1 MKRPL
6 LIVNPRAGKGLYQR
20 HIPVVV
26 NRLSAAGIVPA
37 VYISQNSGD
46 ARHAAAELAGEYDA
60 VICYGGDGTLN
71 EVVAGV
77 LDSGT
82 DRTVGYI
89 PAGST
94 NDYAHSLKLPPDIR
108 KLSDILIGGREQ
120 ESDIGLFNGRPFVY
134 VAAFGAFTSISY
146 TTDQTAKN
154 IFGHAAYIME
164 GIGALM
170 DISPVHMTVETDGET
185 IEDDFIFGMISNSES
200 VAGVHDILPQIEVR
214 LNDGYF
220 EMLLIRNPVTLAD
233 WNDILTCLSTK
244 STDDRHVYYRKVN
257 DVLFRSQSD
266 NAWTLD
272 GENGGA
278 FRECRIVNRHA
289 AFRIIV
295 PQ

>member
-6 LIVNPRAGKGLYQR
+6 LIINPKAGLGLYQR
-20 HIPVVV
+20 HIPVLV
-26 NRLSAAGIVPA
+26 NRLSAAGVVPA
-37 VYISQNSGD
+37 VYVSQCAGD
-46 ARHAAAELAGEYDA
+46 ARRVAAKLAEEYDT
-60 VICYGGDGTLN
+60 VLCYGGDGTLN

-82 DRTVGYI
+82 GRTVGYI

-94 NDYAHSLKLPPDIR
+94 NDYAYSLKLP
-108 KLSDILIGGREQ
+108 SDIKKISEILLTGREQ

-146 TTDQTAKN
+146 TTDQVAKN

-164 GIGALM
+164 GIRNLM

-200 VAGVHDILPQIEVR
+200 VAGMHELLPGSEVR

-220 EMLLIRNPVTLAD
+220 EMLLIRNPVTLPD
-233 WNDILTCLSTK
+233 WNETLSCLSSKT
-244 STDDRHVYYRKVN
+244 TDNKHIYYRKVH
-257 DVLFRSQSD
+257 DVLFRSPSES
-266 NAWTLD
+266 AWTLD

-278 FRECRIVNRHA
+278 FRESRIVNQHA
-289 AFRIIV
+289 AFKIIV
-295 PQ
+295 PN